1 MRNIHKSILGILG
14 THLHDLSATFE
25 TFGCY
30 ILLDHSKFLQ
40 GLEKWGAMEPLLSLR
55 NIQKIVLCQCL
66 CASNA
71 VCCVVAKG
79 PDASLASSD
88 VEGIVST

>member
-30 ILLDHSKFLQ
+30 ILLDHSKFLE
-40 GLEKWGAMEPLLSLR
+40 GLEKVGCYGATVIS
-55 NIQKIVLCQCL
+55 
-66 CASNA
+66 
-71 VCCVVAKG
+71 
-79 PDASLASSD
+79 
-88 VEGIVST
+88 